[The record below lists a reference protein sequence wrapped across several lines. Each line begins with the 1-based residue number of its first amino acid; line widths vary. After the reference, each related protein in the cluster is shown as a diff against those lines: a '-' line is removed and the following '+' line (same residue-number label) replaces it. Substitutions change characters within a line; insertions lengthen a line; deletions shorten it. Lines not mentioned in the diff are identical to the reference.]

1 MISALTL
8 LRAMKKDLLDIL
20 ACPACKHHPLELQVE
35 REEAGEIVEGRLICG
50 GCHAVYV
57 IEDGIPNLLPP
68 E

>member
-1 MISALTL
+1 MISALALERT
-8 LRAMKKDLLDIL
+8 MKKDLVDIL

-35 REEAGEIVEGRLICG
+35 SEASGEVLKGRLICH
-50 GCHAVYV
+50 GCQAAYV

>member
-1 MISALTL
+1 MIFALVL
-8 LRAMKKDLLDIL
+8 GRAMKKDLVEIL

-35 REEAGEIVEGRLICG
+35 REDAGEVAEGKLVCH
-50 GCHAVYV
+50 GCKTVYI

>member
-1 MISALTL
+1 MISALAL
-8 LRAMKKDLLDIL
+8 ERMMKKDLVDIL

-35 REEAGEIVEGRLICG
+35 REDAEEVVEGKLVCH
-50 GCHAVYV
+50 GCKAVYV

>member
-1 MISALTL
+1 LISALTL

-20 ACPACKHHPLELQVE
+20 ACPACKHHPLELRLE
-35 REEAGEIVEGRLICG
+35 REVSGEVVEGQLVCP
-50 GCHAVYV
+50 GCRAIYF